1 MILPWSTY
9 GYSAWADQNNLVL
22 GQVRVNEKS
31 NEITAIP
38 ELLDTLCVAGN
49 IIILD
54 SIGTQT
60 NITNYMLAVKGNQKQ
75 LLGRDK
81 HEFKFSNSI
90 EIDID
95 HGHGRIETRKR
106 SVISSFKF
114 TQNTDNKWNSLN
126 QVIKTESISEFKNS
140 DKLSEKVTRHYISNL
155 KDTAVNNQSHIRF
168 H

>member
-1 MILPWSTY
+1 MCSRKYNYIRFNRNTNQHYKLY
-9 GYSAWADQNNLVL
+9 A
-22 GQVRVNEKS
+22 RCKRKS
-31 NEITAIP
+31 EAT
-38 ELLDTLCVAGN
+38 T
-49 IIILD
+49 
-54 SIGTQT
+54 
-60 NITNYMLAVKGNQKQ
+60 
-75 LLGRDK
+75 GRDK

-95 HGHGRIETRKR
+95 HGHGRIETKKR

>member
-22 GQVRVNEKS
+22 GQVRVNEKY

-75 LLGRDK
+75 LL
-81 HEFKFSNSI
+81 E
-90 EIDID
+90 EI
-95 HGHGRIETRKR
+95 
-106 SVISSFKF
+106 SM
-114 TQNTDNKWNSLN
+114 SLN
-126 QVIKTESISEFKNS
+126 FQI
-140 DKLSEKVTRHYISNL
+140 
-155 KDTAVNNQSHIRF
+155 A
-168 H
+168 